1 MALKTKSTK
10 SSLKSNRIGRMIL
23 SGVLAVVIW
32 FVLVLTAFPETT
44 VTIKNVPIDFGLA
57 GSYADVAGLSI
68 MNREEATV
76 NVQLN
81 GLRYVIGDYDADDL
95 KVTLNLDSVRASGSY
110 ELALNVSSV
119 NGDQFTVTEMEPK
132 TVHVEFDYLVTKTF
146 SVADG
151 TLTADLSNV
160 KAQIG
165 YILDADE
172 VRITPSEV
180 TVSGPKDYVDQIT
193 SCVVGFDGEYT
204 FDKSTSSSNTVVSL
218 YSGDAVFENP
228 KITLDTDTFN
238 VLVPVYMKKAL
249 PLDVEVQPTHD
260 DFDLSSLSYTINPVG
275 ITVRTQDE
283 SVANLTEIFLG
294 YIDLRQVGPGIN
306 SIFEFTIPKS
316 DLYTDISDNETAE
329 VIFNLD
335 GYATKDITIPNSQI
349 HIINVPDGYRCLVE
363 QERIRNVTVVGPA
376 DIIEQIDASDVIA
389 QINMLDY
396 NVVAGDQIMT
406 ATIFLPNYDNV
417 WCMGIHKAYCSITEI
432 IPEPAQQTENEESLD
447 DGADI
452 NGEETNE

>member
-1 MALKTKSTK
+1 MALNLKRNK
-10 SSLKSNRIGRMIL
+10 SSLKDNRVARMII
-23 SGVLAVVIW
+23 SGVLAVIIW

-44 VTIKNVPIDFGLA
+44 VIIKNVPIDFSLD

-68 MNREEATV
+68 MNRGEATA

-81 GLRYVIGDYDADDL
+81 GLRYVIGDYDSDDL
-95 KVTLNLDSVRASGSY
+95 KVTLNLDSVRTSGSY
-110 ELALNVSSV
+110 ELALNVSSI

-132 TVHVEFDYLVTKTF
+132 TVHVEFDYLVTKTL

-160 KAQIG
+160 KAQLG
-165 YILDADE
+165 YILDPDE
-172 VRITPSEV
+172 VKITPDKV

-193 SCVVGFDGEYT
+193 SCVIGFDGEHT
-204 FDKSTSSSNTVVSL
+204 FDRSTSSSNTVVSL

-228 KITLDTDTFN
+228 KVTLDADSFN

-260 DFDLSSLSYTINPVG
+260 NFDLSSLSYTINPVG

-306 SIFEFTIPKS
+306 SIFQFTIPKS
-316 DLYTDISDNETAE
+316 DFYTDISDNETAE
-329 VIFNLD
+329 VIFNFD
-335 GYATKDITIPNSQI
+335 GYATKDINIPNSQI
-349 HIINVPDGYRCLVE
+349 HIINVPDGYKCLVE

-396 NVVAGDQIMT
+396 NVLAGDQIMT

-417 WCMGIHKAYCSITEI
+417 WCMGTHKVYCGITEI
-432 IPEPAQQTENEESLD
+432 VEEPAQQTENDEAIEA
-447 DGADI
+447 GADE
-452 NGEETNE
+452 NGEQTNE